1 MSRAVNFLHER
12 AKFSW
17 RRKAESSKSFQEPQR
32 ARRRKLAENDGG
44 AAATKLM
51 ATPETIWPPQ
61 WVIEAKLCT
70 SANNDGGEP
79 RPPRRRNRQA
89 GEQQRPG
96 EHQLLGGDGAGRI
109 PHRHHDGARR
119 SEHGD

>member
-32 ARRRKLAENDGG
+32 APCRNLTENGGEPAAIDGDAGDNLAAPWVSE
-44 AAATKLM
+44 AT
-51 ATPETIWPPQ
+51 
-61 WVIEAKLCT
+61 LCT

-79 RPPRRRNRQA
+79 RPLRRRNRQA

-96 EHQLLGGDGAGRI
+96 AHQLLGGDGAGRI

-119 SEHGD
+119 SEHGG